1 MLETHLKIT
10 GFVLIALA
18 LVHVIFPKY
27 FSWKKDLAQLS
38 LVNRQ
43 MMIVHTFFVALFVLL
58 IGILCITSYNE
69 LIHTVLGQRIALG
82 LSVFWG
88 IRFII
93 QFVGYSSKLWM
104 GKTFETIV
112 HVVFSF
118 FWVYLTIIFFL
129 VYQGKT

>member
-10 GFVLIALA
+10 GFVLITLA

-58 IGILCITSYNE
+58 IGILCLTSYNE

-93 QFVGYSSKLWM
+93 QFVGYSSKLWK

-129 VYQGKT
+129 VYQG

>member
-88 IRFII
+88 IRLII

-129 VYQGKT
+129 VYQG

>member
-1 MLETHLKIT
+1 MLETHLKII

-43 MMIVHTFFVALFVLL
+43 MMIVHTFFVALFVFL

-93 QFVGYSSKLWM
+93 QFVGYSSKLWK

-118 FWVYLTIIFFL
+118 FWIYLTIIFFL
-129 VYQGKT
+129 VYQG